1 MCHLSRRSLDVSNSC
16 RGTKSIALSAI
27 CANFWRGA
35 GPGGRAGTS
44 NGAQAKRTSHEHQDD
59 EECDGTRRWRRTHC
73 WCARD
78 RHGKPVVGYAG
89 SVRYGLSEN
98 SGVEPGNRCPLLPS
112 PLLPSSLLRSWLLP
126 SWLLW
131 PSLLRWWLWLPLWGL
146 PLCLCLSLL
155 LSLFLFLSFFFR
167 LRLGLVK
174 ASPS

>member
-1 MCHLSRRSLDVSNSC
+1 MGHLSGCGRTSQIR
-16 RGTKSIALSAI
+16 AAI
-27 CANFWRGA
+27 QNHWRFLLFARMFRLGGVERPA
-35 GPGGRAGTS
+35 GIP

-73 WCARD
+73 WCGRD

-89 SVRYGLSEN
+89 SVRYGRSEN
-98 SGVEPGNRCPLLPS
+98 SSGVEPGNRCPLLPS
-112 PLLPSSLLRSWLLP
+112 PLLPSSLLRSRLLP

-131 PSLLRWWLWLPLWGL
+131 PSLLRWWLWLPLRGL